1 MSRNYFDLGR
11 HQQDLDDE
19 DYRADVRA
27 ERRQPMPVRER
38 CVFCGG
44 SGLRE
49 IGVGPLA
56 KLETCH
62 ACVGR
67 GFIVTEAA

>member
-1 MSRNYFDLGR
+1 MSRNYFDLGQ
-11 HQQDLDDE
+11 HQRDIDDE
-19 DYRADVRA
+19 EYATDVRA
-27 ERRQPMPVRER
+27 ERRQVRER

-56 KLETCH
+56 RLDSCH
-62 ACVGR
+62 ACCAK
-67 GFIVTEAA
+67 GFIVIEKPA

>member
-1 MSRNYFDLGR
+1 MSRKLFDLGQ
-11 HQQDLDDE
+11 HQRDLDDE
-19 DYRADVRA
+19 AYRADVRA
-27 ERRQPMPVRER
+27 ERKQPTLVRER

-56 KLETCH
+56 TLETCH

-67 GFIVTEAA
+67 GFIVTESA